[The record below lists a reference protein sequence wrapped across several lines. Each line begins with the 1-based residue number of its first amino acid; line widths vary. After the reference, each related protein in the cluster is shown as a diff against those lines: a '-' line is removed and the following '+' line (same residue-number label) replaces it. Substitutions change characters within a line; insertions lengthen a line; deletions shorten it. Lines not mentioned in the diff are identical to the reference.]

1 MEFFPAPLENLVE
14 QFARLPGIGSKSAQ
28 RLAFHVLNLPQDQAR
43 AFADAILEAK
53 RSVTLCPVCQNLTSG
68 GLCPI
73 CASPKR
79 DDTTICVVAD
89 PRDVVAI
96 ERSREYNGRYHV
108 LHGVLSPMNHVG
120 PDDLQIKSL
129 VDRVAQGGIQ
139 EVIMATN
146 PDTEGGDHRHVLGK
160 ALKALRGKGYP
171 PGLRHPR
178 GGAPGICRR
187 RHADAC
193 PGRQAGAMKRACCAV
208 LAALLLCLSG
218 CGVQSEP
225 EQLSLFAM
233 DTYMT
238 LAAYG
243 DKASEA
249 LAACGQ
255 ELNRLDGA
263 LSRTREGSE
272 IYTLNAQGRADVSQE
287 TADLIS
293 AALTLSQ
300 ATGGAFDPT
309 VAPLVTLWGI
319 TTDSPRVPQQTEID
333 ALLPLVGTEHV
344 TLEGT
349 RVTLDAGCAMD
360 LGGIAKGYA
369 SDRLADIFAQYGVD
383 SALVSLGGNVYTRG
397 TKPGG
402 AAWSVAVQH
411 PEQEGYAAMLSL
423 TDAFAVTSGGYQRY
437 FTGPDGTVYQH
448 ILDPKTGWPVQG
460 GPAVRHHCGG

>member
-1 MEFFPAPLENLVE
+1 
-14 QFARLPGIGSKSAQ
+14 
-28 RLAFHVLNLPQDQAR
+28 
-43 AFADAILEAK
+43 
-53 RSVTLCPVCQNLTSG
+53 
-68 GLCPI
+68 
-73 CASPKR
+73 
-79 DDTTICVVAD
+79 
-89 PRDVVAI
+89 
-96 ERSREYNGRYHV
+96 
-108 LHGVLSPMNHVG
+108 
-120 PDDLQIKSL
+120 
-129 VDRVAQGGIQ
+129 
-139 EVIMATN
+139 
-146 PDTEGGDHRHVLGK
+146 
-160 ALKALRGKGYP
+160 
-171 PGLRHPR
+171 
-178 GGAPGICRR
+178 
-187 RHADAC
+187 
-193 PGRQAGAMKRACCAV
+193 MKRVCCAV

-272 IYTLNAQGRADVSQE
+272 IYILNAQGRADVSQE

-319 TTDSPRVPQQTEID
+319 TTDSPRVPEQTEID

-344 TLEGT
+344 TLEGA
-349 RVTLDAGCAMD
+349 RVTLDEGCAMD

-369 SDRLADIFAQYGVD
+369 SDRVAAIFAQHGIT
-383 SALVSLGGNVYTRG
+383 SGTISLGGNVYVCG
-397 TKPGG
+397 SKPNGQP
-402 AAWSVAVQH
+402 WVVAIQD
-411 PEQEGYAAMLSL
+411 PRSDGYAVTVAL
-423 TDAFAVTSGGYQRY
+423 TDSFAVTSGGYQRY
-437 FTGPDGTVYQH
+437 YTAPDGTVYQH
-448 ILDPKTGWPVQG
+448 ILDPKTGYPVESDLLSVSILCDNGTMADAYSTALYVMGSAGAQAFWRTHG
-460 GPAVRHHCGG
+460 GFEMILITTAGQVLYTPGLSEKITPTEGSGYEYVSIHP